1 MNELWIIYSL
11 VFVAGIL
18 GVEGLYWLVYEAR
31 GAKKAIN
38 RRLALSETSTDKAE
52 LLDVLRNERGFT
64 DFDSPALT
72 KVNDFFVQTG
82 LRVSR
87 TALALST
94 LIAAAVIGFVLWELS
109 LRPWM
114 AAAGGLILAPC
125 VVGLYL
131 AAARRKRISR
141 FAEQFP
147 DALDIIVRGLRVG
160 HPFSSAIQLVAREMR
175 DPIGTELGITA
186 DEMTFGQDI
195 ITAVTNLHRR
205 VGQDDLLF
213 LAIAVSVQTQTG
225 GNLADVLARLASLM
239 RERIT
244 MVLKIQALSAEGR
257 LSGWFLSAMPFVLF
271 GVIQL
276 LHKDYFTTLW
286 ESPALGLAMFYGFAS
301 LILSN
306 IAIYRMVHFKV

>member
-1 MNELWIIYSL
+1 MSS
-11 VFVAGIL
+11 
-18 GVEGLYWLVYEAR
+18 R
-31 GAKKAIN
+31 GAHKAVN

-125 VVGLYL
+125 VVGMYL
-131 AAARRKRISR
+131 AVARRKRISR

-225 GNLADVLARLASLM
+225 GESGRRAGPSRLADARAHHDGAENKGAERGRAAVRMVSVRHAVRSFWRHPTASQ
-239 RERIT
+239 R
-244 MVLKIQALSAEGR
+244 
-257 LSGWFLSAMPFVLF
+257 
-271 GVIQL
+271 L
-276 LHKDYFTTLW
+276 LHHFVGKSGARSSNVLW
-286 ESPALGLAMFYGFAS
+286 ICLLDPIQYSN
-301 LILSN
+301 LS
-306 IAIYRMVHFKV
+306 HG